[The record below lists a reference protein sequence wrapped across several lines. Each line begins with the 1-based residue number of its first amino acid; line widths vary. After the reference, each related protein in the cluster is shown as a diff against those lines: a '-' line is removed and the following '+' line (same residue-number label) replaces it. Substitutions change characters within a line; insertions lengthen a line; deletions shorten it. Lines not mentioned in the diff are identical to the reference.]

1 MDLFAGGAVGTL
13 FTVLYEVVK
22 EVKDKTMMFKSLL
35 GDLKSTLDSLKPLIE
50 DIEKYNYLMDR
61 PKEELE
67 NFKEKMKNGAVLVPK
82 CSTVGRWNTYKKY
95 KYAKKLLDLDQCL
108 NRLLTILNVGGVRDG
123 KETLY
128 RVMNIEEKIDKLQ
141 IKEEVVLPK
150 QLDIKAW
157 CAVPELPPVTVGLDE
172 PLRDLKKKLL
182 KDDLSM
188 LVLTAHGGSG
198 KTTLATKFCH
208 DKEVKDKFNNNI
220 FFVTISKKPNLDFVE
235 EVYQRLNSEDAGQNP
250 LLLVLDDVWLGS
262 KSLLQKVDEL
272 KRPNAKILVTSRS
285 EFPGFGTPYFLES
298 LNDKDS
304 MTLFHHSASLGNR
317 SSSIPEDLL
326 RKIVER
332 CNGFPLAI
340 TVTGNSLRGRATEFW
355 RKRLRDWSKSSI
367 LDIETELLLRLQSSI
382 DALDEED
389 AIIKECFMDLGS
401 FPEDQRIPA
410 AAVIDMWAEL
420 YELDEDFLSITNLLE
435 LTTRSLAN
443 LVITRKENMEMVDD
457 YYIEHFVTQH
467 DMLRQLAVYNAK
479 QDPIEQRKKLIV
491 DISEDNEPKW
501 LTEQKSQPIK
511 ARLLSISSDGVFS
524 TKWQSIQ
531 LPEVEVLVLNI
542 QTKNY
547 ALPQFVEK
555 IDKLKVLIVTNYGSL
570 PAELSNFE
578 LLGSA
583 SNLKRI
589 RLERISIPSIT
600 KNPIQF
606 LSLKKIS
613 LFMCNIGQALSNC
626 AVKISDAFPNLEEMN
641 IDYCHDLVELPTEV
655 CDLIHLKKLSI
666 TNCHN
671 LYALPERIGKLA
683 NLQVLRL
690 RSCTD
695 LVKLPGSM
703 KDLKKL
709 NFLDISDCFS
719 IRELPEDIGEISNL
733 RNINMRQC
741 SRLQELP
748 LSVLDLEQFEEVICD
763 EETGSLWEPFLNCLR
778 STRIMVAKE
787 NINLNWLH

>member
-1 MDLFAGGAVGTL
+1 MDLFAGGAVGAL

-22 EVKDKTMMFKSLL
+22 DVKDKTMMFKSLL
-35 GDLKSTLDSLKPLIE
+35 GDLKSTLDSLKPLME
-50 DIEKYNYLMDR
+50 DIEKYNNLMDR

-67 NFKEKMKNGAVLVPK
+67 NFKEKMKNGAVLVRK
-82 CSTVGRWNTYKKY
+82 CSTVSRWNTYKKY

-157 CAVPELPPVTVGLDE
+157 CAVPELPPVIVGLEE
-172 PLRDLKKKLL
+172 PLMDLKKKLL
-182 KDDLSM
+182 KDDVSM

-208 DKEVKDKFNNNI
+208 DKEVEDKFNNNI
-220 FFVTISKKPNLDFVE
+220 FFVVVSKKPNSDFVE
-235 EVYQRLNSEDAGQNP
+235 EVYLRMNSEDARQNP

-262 KSLLQKVDEL
+262 ESLLQKFDEL
-272 KRPNAKILVTSRS
+272 KRPNDKILVTSRS

-298 LNDKDS
+298 LNYKDS
-304 MTLFHHSASLGNR
+304 MTLFHHSASLENR
-317 SSSIPEDLL
+317 SSSVPEDLL
-326 RKIVER
+326 REIVER

-340 TVTGNSLRGRATEFW
+340 TVTGNSLRGQATEFW

-382 DALDEED
+382 DALDEG
-389 AIIKECFMDLGS
+389 IKECFMDLGS

-410 AAVIDMWAEL
+410 AAIIDMWAEL

-457 YYIEHFVTQH
+457 YYVEHFVTQH
-467 DMLRQLAVYNAK
+467 DMLRELAVYNAK
-479 QDPIEQRKKLIV
+479 LDPIEQRKRLIV
-491 DISEDNEPKW
+491 DIRGDNEPKW
-501 LTEQKSQPIK
+501 LKEQKSQPIK

-555 IDKLKVLIVTNYGSL
+555 IDKLRVLIVTNYGSL

-578 LLGSA
+578 LLGSL

-600 KNPIQF
+600 KNPVQF
-606 LSLKKIS
+606 RSLKKIS

-626 AVKISDAFPNLEEMN
+626 SVKISDAFPNLEEMN

-695 LVKLPGSM
+695 LVKLPGSV
-703 KDLKKL
+703 KNLKKL
-709 NFLDISDCFS
+709 HFLDISDCFS

-748 LSVLDLEQFEEVICD
+748 LSVFYLEQLKEVICD
-763 EETGSLWEPFLNCLR
+763 EETGSLWEPFLNRLR